1 MKGALGDLLQQAQK
15 MQSEMQRVQQEITAL
30 EATGESGGG
39 MVQVRMNGR
48 HDVLRVSIAP
58 ELMSEERS
66 MLEDLVAA
74 AVNDANRRIE
84 RESKDKLARVTGGIE
99 LPPGFK
105 LPF

>member
-1 MKGALGDLLQQAQK
+1 
-15 MQSEMQRVQQEITAL
+15 
-30 EATGESGGG
+30 
-39 MVQVRMNGR
+39 
-48 HDVLRVSIAP
+48 
-58 ELMSEERS
+58 EERS

-84 RESKDKLARVTGGIE
+84 RESKDKLAQVTGGIE

>member
-66 MLEDLVAA
+66 MLEDLVAS

>member
-84 RESKDKLARVTGGIE
+84 QESKDKLARVTGGIE

>member
-1 MKGALGDLLQQAQK
+1 MKGAFGDLLQQAQK

-84 RESKDKLARVTGGIE
+84 RESKDKLAQVTGGIE

>member
-84 RESKDKLARVTGGIE
+84 RESKDKLAQVTGGIE
-99 LPPGFK
+99 LPLGFK

>member
-84 RESKDKLARVTGGIE
+84 RESKDKLAQVTGGIE